1 MRPWSRR
8 GPLVV
13 LLAGL
18 LRELKWH
25 KPTLVKT
32 SNPLKDVRCLGPG
45 AMIGQ
50 RLTTMDAMR
59 RWSPSVSEW
68 PIANP
73 VPEVAIHATLIL
85 PSPLLSRMPEQLTH
99 RYAYKTPVAE
109 ANGGVDCFQ
118 NCECTALT
126 LAAPKSSNTPQRH
139 DRSHGRSL
147 ILRGRDFFLS
157 PSQFAGR
164 FYGACSN
171 N

>member
-1 MRPWSRR
+1 M
-8 GPLVV
+8 V

-73 VPEVAIHATLIL
+73 VPEVAIH
-85 PSPLLSRMPEQLTH
+85 

-109 ANGGVDCFQ
+109 ANGGGDCFQ
-118 NCECTALT
+118 NC
-126 LAAPKSSNTPQRH
+126 
-139 DRSHGRSL
+139 
-147 ILRGRDFFLS
+147 
-157 PSQFAGR
+157 
-164 FYGACSN
+164 
-171 N
+171 